1 MHMAGKWYVLQVY
14 SGFENKVAQS
24 IREQATQKKMS
35 DKIEE
40 VLVPMEEV
48 VEVRR
53 GAKVNAER
61 KFFPGYILIKM
72 DLTDEA
78 WHLVKNTPKV
88 SGFLGNAS
96 KPQPISE
103 REAEQIMRQVQEG
116 IERPKPSVVFEVGE
130 QVRVSDGPFTSF
142 NGVVEDVDEEKA
154 RLKVSVSI
162 FGRETPV
169 ELEFTQVTKQG

>member
-162 FGRETPV
+162 FGRSTPV
-169 ELEFTQVTKQG
+169 ELEYSQVEKL